1 MIPST
6 VGVKRYLTS
15 PTVDNEVKL
24 TLKHN
29 VEVMSFFTLQ
39 SMLQTVEM
47 RKHAI
52 LCRCVF
58 AAALIMVAEQEL
70 AMSCM

>member
-29 VEVMSFFTLQ
+29 IEVLSFFTLQ
-39 SMLQTVEM
+39 VMLQTVRHENESNVNM
-47 RKHAI
+47 RI
-52 LCRCVF
+52 PP
-58 AAALIMVAEQEL
+58 AAPIMVAKRPL
-70 AMSCM
+70 AMGCM